1 MFKPFFKRFFGLFI
15 SMVFVSM
22 LAVGL
27 LCCFGSCIVDVQKNY
42 QDFVSEYQDVDEIIS
57 TDFTPRDTLLSVTDL
72 DEVEKADARTVVD
85 CYLYKEGSDRT
96 IVSRVFSYNEESNV
110 IFKRCPIKSV
120 PTRKDMVNV
129 SVAEKF
135 AS

>member
-1 MFKPFFKRFFGLFI
+1 MIKAMFKPFFKRFFGLFI

-57 TDFTPRDTLLSVTDL
+57 TDFTPL
-72 DEVEKADARTVVD
+72 
-85 CYLYKEGSDRT
+85 
-96 IVSRVFSYNEESNV
+96 
-110 IFKRCPIKSV
+110 
-120 PTRKDMVNV
+120 
-129 SVAEKF
+129 
-135 AS
+135 